1 MIGFPSRNPLEETN
15 LQRNYPL
22 QQQQQ
27 QVIQKQVNPLATG
40 GGQTQMQGQPQ
51 PRTGMA
57 GLFDKLTTRSGT
69 TGLSGLENFAASLD
83 PLILPE
89 LRAGEAIRDRGAQR
103 VKAGDVNKTIEY
115 LEANGMSD
123 MAAIIRAN
131 PSAAGNVLSA
141 IAANRLKAPKDN
153 STNLMKNYK
162 FMRER
167 GMSHEEALAQIKSGT
182 TINLGEKGKEKF
194 FEKLYGAKGAELGKQ
209 MEAGAKATEVNYDL
223 QVLFELADEAPSG
236 AIKGRFAEMFP
247 EFNDFSAVRQ
257 SIIKRVAPTLRV
269 EGSGSTSDIE
279 FEGMIAGL
287 GKLTNSQEA
296 NKAIVGIMMEKNN
309 FNIARARIINDWMD
323 AGGDMSVLPE
333 MNKRIRLL
341 EDKLQIEARM
351 NTLKSKYGID
361 ATDDPSNQKL
371 RKVWSREKNDWI
383 FVK

>member
-15 LQRNYPL
+15 LQRNYPV
-22 QQQQQ
+22 QQQ
-27 QVIQKQVNPLATG
+27 QVIQKQVNPLVTG

-51 PRTGMA
+51 PRTGLA
-57 GLFDKLTTRSGT
+57 GLFDKFNQRSST
-69 TGLSGLENFAASLD
+69 TGLSGLENFAQALD

-89 LRAGEAIRDRGAQR
+89 LRAGEAIRQRGAQR

-115 LEANGMSD
+115 LEANGMAD

-162 FMRER
+162 FMRDR

-182 TINLGEKGKEKF
+182 TINLGEKGNQKFLEKI
-194 FEKLYGAKGAELGKQ
+194 YGAKGEELGAQ
-209 MEAGAKATEVNYDL
+209 MSAGAKATEVNMDL
-223 QVLFELADEAPSG
+223 KVLFDLAGEAPTG
-236 AIKGRFAEMFP
+236 AIAGRFAEMFP
-247 EFNDFSAVRQ
+247 EFNDVSALRQ

-279 FEGMIAGL
+279 FQGMIEGL
-287 GKLTNSQEA
+287 GRLTNSQEA
-296 NKAIVGIMMEKNN
+296 NQAIVGIMIEKNN

-323 AGGDMSVLPE
+323 AGGDMSKLPE
-333 MNKRIRLL
+333 MNKRIREL

-351 NTLKSKYGID
+351 DTLKSKYGID
-361 ATDDPSNQKL
+361 APEK
-371 RKVWSREKNDWI
+371 KGREEYNPDTRELEIK
-383 FVK
+383 

>member
-15 LQRNYPL
+15 LQRNYPV
-22 QQQQQ
+22 QQQ
-27 QVIQKQVNPLATG
+27 QVIQKQVNPLVTG

-51 PRTGMA
+51 PRTGLA
-57 GLFDKLTTRSGT
+57 GLFDKFNQRSST
-69 TGLSGLENFAASLD
+69 TGLSGLENFAQALD

-89 LRAGEAIRDRGAQR
+89 LRAGEAIRQRGAQR

-115 LEANGMSD
+115 LEANGMAD

-162 FMRER
+162 FMRDR

-182 TINLGEKGKEKF
+182 TINLGEKGNQKFLEKI
-194 FEKLYGAKGAELGKQ
+194 YGAKGEELGAQ
-209 MEAGAKATEVNYDL
+209 MSAGAKATEVNMDL
-223 QVLFELADEAPSG
+223 KVLFDLAGEAPTG
-236 AIKGRFAEMFP
+236 AIAGRFAEMFP
-247 EFNDFSAVRQ
+247 EFNDVSALRQ

-279 FEGMIAGL
+279 FQGMIEGL
-287 GKLTNSQEA
+287 GRLTNSQEA
-296 NKAIVGIMMEKNN
+296 NQAIVGIMIEKNN

-323 AGGDMSVLPE
+323 AGGDMSKLPE
-333 MNKRIRLL
+333 MNKRIREL

-351 NTLKSKYGID
+351 DTLKSKYGID
-361 ATDDPSNQKL
+361 APEK
-371 RKVWSREKNDWI
+371 KGREEYNPDTNELEIK
-383 FVK
+383 

>member
-15 LQRNYPL
+15 LQRNYPV
-22 QQQQQ
+22 QQQ
-27 QVIQKQVNPLATG
+27 QVIQKQVNPLVTG
-40 GGQTQMQGQPQ
+40 SGQTQMQGQPQ
-51 PRTGMA
+51 PRTGLA
-57 GLFDKLTTRSGT
+57 GLFDKFNQRSST
-69 TGLSGLENFAASLD
+69 TGLSGLENFAQALD

-89 LRAGEAIRDRGAQR
+89 LRAGEAIRQRGAQR

-115 LEANGMSD
+115 LEANGMAD
-123 MAAIIRAN
+123 MAAIIKAN

-162 FMRER
+162 FMRDR

-182 TINLGEKGKEKF
+182 TINLGEKGNQKF
-194 FEKLYGAKGAELGKQ
+194 LEALNKGKGTELAAQ
-209 MEAGAKATEVNYDL
+209 MAAGAKATEVNYDL
-223 QVLFELADEAPSG
+223 QVLYELADEAPSG
-236 AIKGRFAEMFP
+236 AIAGRFAEMFP
-247 EFNDFSAVRQ
+247 EFNDYSAVRQ

-296 NKAIVGIMMEKNN
+296 NKAIVGIMIEKNN
-309 FNIARARIINDWMD
+309 FNIARARIINDFWESG
-323 AGGDMSVLPE
+323 ADMSKLPE
-333 MNKRIRLL
+333 MNKRIREL

-361 ATDDPSNQKL
+361 ATDDTSNQKL

-383 FVK
+383 FVQ

>member
-15 LQRNYPL
+15 MQRNYPV
-22 QQQQQ
+22 QQQ
-27 QVIQKQVNPLATG
+27 QVIPKQVNPLVTG
-40 GGQTQMQGQPQ
+40 GGQTQIQPQ

-57 GLFDKLTTRSGT
+57 GLFDKLNQRSST
-69 TGLSGLENFAASLD
+69 TGLSGLENFAQALD
-83 PLILPE
+83 AVILPE

-115 LEANGMSD
+115 LEANGMAD
-123 MAAIIRAN
+123 MAAIIKAN

-182 TINLGEKGKEKF
+182 TINLGEKGKGKF

-296 NKAIVGIMMEKNN
+296 NKAIVGIMIEKNN